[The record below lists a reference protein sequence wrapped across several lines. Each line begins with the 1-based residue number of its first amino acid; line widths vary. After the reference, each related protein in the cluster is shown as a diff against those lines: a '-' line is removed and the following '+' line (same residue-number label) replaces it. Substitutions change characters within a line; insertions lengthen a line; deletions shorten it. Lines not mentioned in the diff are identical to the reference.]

1 MLENNTQHTEAFL
14 TAVELSQGTNA
25 ESSACILPKNFVCT
39 AVLLL
44 PVVNIVGTPNFNI
57 VLF

>member
-1 MLENNTQHTEAFL
+1 MR
-14 TAVELSQGTNA
+14 
-25 ESSACILPKNFVCT
+25 ESSACILRKNFVCI

-44 PVVNIVGTPNFNI
+44 PVVNILGIPDLNI